1 MTARGTIWLPS
12 ASTPSF
18 VNTGT
23 SLSLSSW
30 HHHATDTAHVV
41 VLSYVFG
48 DLTLD
53 QSCRL
58 KPSVKQQIIPPSVA
72 HAVSAPHTE
81 VVVET
86 DEMVAV
92 VDQQRVVEVERTAH
106 EGTVRDGGKVLHM

>member
-1 MTARGTIWLPS
+1 M
-12 ASTPSF
+12 
-18 VNTGT
+18 
-23 SLSLSSW
+23 
-30 HHHATDTAHVV
+30 
-41 VLSYVFG
+41 FG

-72 HAVSAPHTE
+72 HAVSPPHTE

>member
-1 MTARGTIWLPS
+1 
-12 ASTPSF
+12 
-18 VNTGT
+18 V
-23 SLSLSSW
+23 
-30 HHHATDTAHVV
+30 TDTVHVVV

-72 HAVSAPHTE
+72 VSAPHTE

-92 VDQQRVVEVERTAH
+92 VDQQRVAEVERTAH